1 MPEITHHN
9 GARSPEYALLGFLY
23 EQPAHGYNLHQR
35 MVSELGQVWHI
46 SQSQSY
52 NILKRLELQGF
63 ISATTVEQEKLPPR
77 QLLQI
82 TPAGCR
88 RFEDW
93 LQTSSGSSVRA
104 IRVEF
109 ITRLYFA
116 QKYFPDLIGT
126 ILDDQESEIKTA
138 IDRLETS
145 LETIPAGQPFN
156 RISLEL
162 RIRQLHSVR
171 DWLIECRHGF
181 EKKSSRRTS

>member
-1 MPEITHHN
+1 MPEITHHT

-23 EQPAHGYNLHQR
+23 KQPTHGYNLHQR
-35 MVSELGQVWHI
+35 LVSELGHVWHI
-46 SQSQSY
+46 SQSQTY
-52 NILKRLELQGF
+52 NILKRLETQGY
-63 ISATTVEQEKLPPR
+63 ISTTTVEQEKLPPR
-77 QLLQI
+77 QLLHI
-82 TPAGCR
+82 TPSGCH

-116 QKYFPDLIGT
+116 QKYFPDLIQP
-126 ILDDQESEIKTA
+126 ILDDQTGEIKTA
-138 IDRLETS
+138 IARLEAS
-145 LETIPAGQPFN
+145 LKTIPAGQPFN

-171 DWLIECRHGF
+171 IWLIECRHAFGN
-181 EKKSSRRTS
+181 KS